1 MLSSHE
7 RLSSLLLCRRLP
19 GSFLGSKST
28 KRRSVLLILLTCQLA
43 VNCKK
48 YCTQKG
54 EKGKKKP
61 KSWISFKFN
70 YFKGIQ
76 YIIASKKKKKKSLN
90 L

>member
-54 EKGKKKP
+54 EKGKKKTE
-61 KSWISFKFN
+61 KLDQF
-70 YFKGIQ
+70 Q
-76 YIIASKKKKKKSLN
+76 V
-90 L
+90 